1 MARILIG
8 DIKGMAAHI
17 HVKYSAHADG
27 TGFTETP
34 QADSNYMGIYTGLS
48 ATAPTDKTQYQWLR
62 TIGEPGSGWE
72 VRHPQLPVLGDLSTG
87 TNKMIYMIP
96 FDMTIIGVQAK
107 VLTAPT
113 GADLIIDINKNG
125 TSLYTT
131 QANRPI
137 IAAGETEVVA
147 DLPDIVSLSQDDI
160 ISIDIDQVGSTI
172 AGANLVVDL
181 ECEV

>member
-8 DIKGMAAHI
+8 DIKGLAANI
-17 HVKYSAHADG
+17 HVRYSASADG

-34 QADSNYMGIYTGLS
+34 QADSKYMGVYTGLS
-48 ATAPTDKTQYQWLR
+48 ATAPTDKATYNWVQ

-72 VRHPQLPVLGDLSTG
+72 VRHPQLPVLGDMTVG
-87 TNKMIYMIP
+87 TNKMIFMVP

-113 GADLIIDINKNG
+113 GASLIIDINKNG
-125 TSLYTT
+125 TTLYTT
-131 QANRPI
+131 QANRPT

-147 DLPDIVSLSQDDI
+147 ALPDVVSLSEDDI
-160 ISIDIDQVGSTI
+160 ISIDIDQVGSTV